1 MLSSPRPSIGR
12 HSRREFTPPRK
23 RNISHMDQRVQQV
36 KSLIE
41 SSFHRE
47 LSVSEMARLV
57 DLSVSHL
64 QHLFKNEMGQS
75 PAHYVQELRLS
86 RAKELLE
93 SSSLTVKQIM
103 LHIGT
108 KDRSNFE
115 RRFKQTYKLTPV
127 QYRKVAGLH
136 TTEAWPTMEPD
147 RLKSQ
152 AMNTNG

>member
-1 MLSSPRPSIGR
+1 MCD
-12 HSRREFTPPRK
+12 
-23 RNISHMDQRVQQV
+23 MDQRVQQV
-36 KSLIE
+36 KTLIE

-47 LSVSEMARLV
+47 LSVSEMARFV

-136 TTEAWPTMEPD
+136 TTGTWQTI
-147 RLKSQ
+147 Q
-152 AMNTNG
+152 T

>member
-1 MLSSPRPSIGR
+1 ML
-12 HSRREFTPPRK
+12 PPPNNAAAK
-23 RNISHMDQRVQQV
+23 KEICDMDQRVQQV
-36 KSLIE
+36 KTLIE

-47 LSVSEMARLV
+47 LSVTQMARFV

-64 QHLFKNEMGQS
+64 QHLFKNEVGQS
-75 PAHYVQELRLS
+75 PAQYVQELRLS

-136 TTEAWPTMEPD
+136 PTETWQPME
-147 RLKSQ
+147 
-152 AMNTNG
+152 MNTSG

>member
-1 MLSSPRPSIGR
+1 MLSSPRPQYR
-12 HSRREFTPPRK
+12 PTLPPRFTPPQK
-23 RNISHMDQRVQQV
+23 RNNCDMDQRVQQV
-36 KSLIE
+36 KTLIE

-47 LSVSEMARLV
+47 LSVSEMARFV

-115 RRFKQTYKLTPV
+115 RRFKQIYKLTPV
-127 QYRKVAGLH
+127 QYRKVAGLRF
-136 TTEAWPTMEPD
+136 TFTSEEPACIV
-147 RLKSQ
+147 KSP
-152 AMNTNG
+152 

>member
-1 MLSSPRPSIGR
+1 ML
-12 HSRREFTPPRK
+12 PPPNNAAAK
-23 RNISHMDQRVQQV
+23 KEICMDQRVQQV
-36 KSLIE
+36 KTLIE

-47 LSVSEMARLV
+47 LSVSEMARSV

-136 TTEAWPTMEPD
+136 TTRDLADPGNLTASRVVSEYQM
-147 RLKSQ
+147 
-152 AMNTNG
+152 G

>member
-1 MLSSPRPSIGR
+1 
-12 HSRREFTPPRK
+12 
-23 RNISHMDQRVQQV
+23 MDQRVQRV
-36 KSLIE
+36 KTLIE

-47 LSVSEMARLV
+47 IPVSEMARFV

-64 QHLFKNEMGQS
+64 QHLFKNEIGQS
-75 PAHYVQELRLS
+75 PAHYVQVLRLS

-103 LHIGT
+103 LRVGT

-127 QYRKVAGLH
+127 QYRKVAGLN
-136 TTEAWPTMEPD
+136 TTEALQTME
-147 RLKSQ
+147 
-152 AMNTNG
+152 T